1 MARIVPNLTDDKLSE
16 LQSMAEAEVY
26 RKCRTL
32 DAEFIV
38 LFSVPWI
45 NVTAYGTP
53 RDGETDFIV
62 FHKTRG
68 ILVIE
73 VKGGK
78 EITFDPNSDKWTS
91 VNFYDVENEIKNPFR
106 QAHDSKHALIRY
118 LRQNEEWSYLGLRP
132 TFGHAVLL
140 PDISDAKPLVGP
152 DRPSE
157 IVGTKSDLEDFS
169 GWINSLYDYWSGT
182 STNSSVK
189 ELGSVGIEFVVR
201 SFCKPIKV
209 KPLLATV
216 LKNEEHLRISLTLEQ
231 ARTIAGLKQMKRA
244 SIAGG
249 AGTGKTLLALE
260 RAKELAESGLETL
273 LICFN
278 QPLADQ
284 LNKTSAEIENLDAM
298 SFHQWCSWFVEVAQT
313 NTGNDHLKDARE
325 SNPGADDYFC
335 LPLALAEAIPDV
347 QKDYDAIV
355 IDEAQDFQ
363 DEHWLPINVLV
374 EDQPEKHLIIF
385 FDTNQRLYT
394 KSSLFPIEGDP
405 YLLTRNCRNTKCI
418 HDLAYQYYSGIET
431 EASTIQGEEPEFIS
445 GPTVAAQA
453 KKLHSHLVDLLSKQE
468 VSPEDVCV
476 LVPSKNPD
484 PYNSLLESKSL
495 PSGVKWSAKQFG
507 LPNKICIETM
517 MRFKGLE
524 ATYIYIWGADQLDQA
539 EDIELLYVTFSR
551 AKSRICIVGNT
562 NISQSFPQ
570 PNS

>member
-32 DAEFIV
+32 DAEFVV

-157 IVGTKSDLEDFS
+157 IVGTQSDLEDFS

-189 ELGSVGIEFVVR
+189 ELGSV
-201 SFCKPIKV
+201 C
-209 KPLLATV
+209 
-216 LKNEEHLRISLTLEQ
+216 
-231 ARTIAGLKQMKRA
+231 
-244 SIAGG
+244 
-249 AGTGKTLLALE
+249 
-260 RAKELAESGLETL
+260 
-273 LICFN
+273 
-278 QPLADQ
+278 
-284 LNKTSAEIENLDAM
+284 
-298 SFHQWCSWFVEVAQT
+298 
-313 NTGNDHLKDARE
+313 
-325 SNPGADDYFC
+325 
-335 LPLALAEAIPDV
+335 
-347 QKDYDAIV
+347 
-355 IDEAQDFQ
+355 
-363 DEHWLPINVLV
+363 
-374 EDQPEKHLIIF
+374 
-385 FDTNQRLYT
+385 
-394 KSSLFPIEGDP
+394 
-405 YLLTRNCRNTKCI
+405 
-418 HDLAYQYYSGIET
+418 
-431 EASTIQGEEPEFIS
+431 
-445 GPTVAAQA
+445 
-453 KKLHSHLVDLLSKQE
+453 
-468 VSPEDVCV
+468 
-476 LVPSKNPD
+476 
-484 PYNSLLESKSL
+484 
-495 PSGVKWSAKQFG
+495 
-507 LPNKICIETM
+507 
-517 MRFKGLE
+517 
-524 ATYIYIWGADQLDQA
+524 
-539 EDIELLYVTFSR
+539 
-551 AKSRICIVGNT
+551 
-562 NISQSFPQ
+562 
-570 PNS
+570 